1 VFLFTFYRSNIYI
14 VAPRPRNRKELFN
27 LRHAMLRNVVERIF
41 GVVKRRF
48 RILLLPPEYSM
59 EIQARIPPALC
70 LVHNIIRVHDP
81 NDMMEYR
88 DLNVSDERFTTDTGN
103 LANGPPTEQARTRAS
118 LRRDQIAGEMWEDY
132 NRERVRRGEQAI
144 VERLP

>member
-1 VFLFTFYRSNIYI
+1 MFMLLYRPHNH
-14 VAPRPRNRKELFN
+14 KELFN

-70 LVHNIIRVHDP
+70 LVHNVIRVHDP

-88 DLNVSDERFTTDTGN
+88 NVLDEHILTDTGS
-103 LANGPPTEQARTRAS
+103 LANGPPTEQARTRAN
-118 LRRDQIAGEMWEDY
+118 LRRDQIAREMWKAY
-132 NRERVRRGEQAI
+132 NEERIRRGERAI
-144 VERLP
+144 IESLAS

>member
-1 VFLFTFYRSNIYI
+1 
-14 VAPRPRNRKELFN
+14 
-27 LRHAMLRNVVERIF
+27 MLRNVVERIF

-70 LVHNIIRVHDP
+70 LVHNVIQVHDP

-88 DLNVSDERFTTDTGN
+88 NVLDEHILTDTGS
-103 LANGPPTEQARTRAS
+103 LANGPPTEQARTCAN
-118 LRRDQIAGEMWEDY
+118 LCCDQIAREMWKDY
-132 NRERVRRGEQAI
+132 NEERIRRGERAI
-144 VERLP
+144 IESLAS

>member
-1 VFLFTFYRSNIYI
+1 MHVLDILMFTLLYRPCNH
-14 VAPRPRNRKELFN
+14 KELFN

-70 LVHNIIRVHDP
+70 LVHNVI
-81 NDMMEYR
+81 
-88 DLNVSDERFTTDTGN
+88 
-103 LANGPPTEQARTRAS
+103 
-118 LRRDQIAGEMWEDY
+118 
-132 NRERVRRGEQAI
+132 
-144 VERLP
+144 

>member
-1 VFLFTFYRSNIYI
+1 MFTLLY
-14 VAPRPRNRKELFN
+14 RPRNRKELFN

-48 RILLLPPEYSM
+48 RILLLPPEYAM
-59 EIQARIPPALC
+59 GIQVRIPPALC

-88 DLNVSDERFTTDTGN
+88 NVLDEHLLTDTGS
-103 LANGPPTEQARTRAS
+103 LADSPPTEQARSRAN
-118 LRRDQIAGEMWEDY
+118 LRRDRIAGEMWEDY
-132 NRERVRRGEQAI
+132 NKERVRRGAQAI
-144 VERLP
+144 TETLS

>member
-1 VFLFTFYRSNIYI
+1 
-14 VAPRPRNRKELFN
+14 
-27 LRHAMLRNVVERIF
+27 MLQNVVERIF

-70 LVHNIIRVHDP
+70 LVHNVIRVHDP

-103 LANGPPTEQARTRAS
+103 LANGPPTEQARTHAS

>member
-1 VFLFTFYRSNIYI
+1 MFTLH
-14 VAPRPRNRKELFN
+14 RPRNRKELFN

-41 GVVKRRF
+41 GVVKCRF

-70 LVHNIIRVHDP
+70 LVHNVIRVHDP

-88 DLNVSDERFTTDTGN
+88 NVLDEHLLTTDTGS
-103 LANGPPTEQARTRAS
+103 LADGPPTEQARTRAN
-118 LRRDQIAGEMWEDY
+118 LHRDQIASEMWEDY
-132 NRERVRRGEQAI
+132 NKERVRRGEQAI
-144 VERLP
+144 MEPLL